1 MVNLVITLRHALK
14 YRGGRVVQRVA
25 RRVARD
31 QRGIV
36 DGEKSRC
43 EDVER
48 EETERE
54 DRNGK
59 GRKGVEKK
67 CDRFR
72 WQNYKKPC
80 QSWPKGG
87 KIEAKIG
94 ETIIPSPT
102 FEKRIELEGR
112 SLRIL

>member
-1 MVNLVITLRHALK
+1 M
-14 YRGGRVVQRVA
+14 QRVA

-54 DRNGK
+54 RERGSK
-59 GRKGVEKK
+59 WERTKRRGEKVRSVSMAELQK
-67 CDRFR
+67 TMPELA
-72 WQNYKKPC
+72 Q
-80 QSWPKGG
+80 GG
-87 KIEAKIG
+87 KN
-94 ETIIPSPT
+94 
-102 FEKRIELEGR
+102 
-112 SLRIL
+112 

>member
-1 MVNLVITLRHALK
+1 M
-14 YRGGRVVQRVA
+14 QRVA

-54 DRNGK
+54 RGSKWERTKRRGEKVRSVSMAELQKTMPELAQGGKNWSQDWRNNNPEPHIREENRI
-59 GRKGVEKK
+59 GRKKLA
-67 CDRFR
+67 D
-72 WQNYKKPC
+72 
-80 QSWPKGG
+80 SL
-87 KIEAKIG
+87 
-94 ETIIPSPT
+94 IIIS
-102 FEKRIELEGR
+102 G
-112 SLRIL
+112 

>member
-25 RRVARD
+25 RRVARN

-54 DRNGK
+54 R
-59 GRKGVEKK
+59 E
-67 CDRFR
+67 
-72 WQNYKKPC
+72 
-80 QSWPKGG
+80 
-87 KIEAKIG
+87 
-94 ETIIPSPT
+94 
-102 FEKRIELEGR
+102 RIEMGKDEKAWRKSAIGFDGRITKNHARVGPRGEKLKPRLEKQ
-112 SLRIL
+112 

>member
-1 MVNLVITLRHALK
+1 M
-14 YRGGRVVQRVA
+14 QRVA

-54 DRNGK
+54 R
-59 GRKGVEKK
+59 E
-67 CDRFR
+67 
-72 WQNYKKPC
+72 
-80 QSWPKGG
+80 
-87 KIEAKIG
+87 
-94 ETIIPSPT
+94 
-102 FEKRIELEGR
+102 RIEMGKDEKAWRKSAIGFDGRITKNHARVGPRGEKLKPRLEKQ
-112 SLRIL
+112 